1 MNISLPQHMKESL
14 DSIRIEIPNFFILGA
29 GRCGSTTLYS
39 MLRQHPQI
47 FMPKIKEPSFFCS
60 YFQVVK
66 DPISYFNL
74 FNPTEEQIAIGE
86 ASHVYLSN
94 PESAKVIHALIPNA
108 KFILIFRNPTER
120 AYSLYQWAR
129 KGKHE
134 PLGSFEEAIE
144 AEEQRHSSAE
154 FFQNCPHY
162 FWNFM
167 YVRSSYFHL
176 QWERYLRFYSL
187 GQFFPL
193 SLNELVSDP
202 LLWIQRIYDFLGVD
216 RSFAPNV
223 EHQNIGGYEPMSAE
237 TKLRLDEQF
246 KEVISATHDLAG
258 RDMQLNLNAFQP

>member
-1 MNISLPQHMKESL
+1 MNKTLPQHMTDSL
-14 DSIRIEIPNFFILGA
+14 DSIRIDIPNFFVLGA

-47 FMPKIKEPSFFCS
+47 FMPKLKEPSFFCS

-74 FNPTEEQIAIGE
+74 FTPTEEQFAIGE

-94 PESAKVIHALIPNA
+94 PGSAKVIHALIPSA

-120 AYSLYQWAR
+120 AYSLYHWAR

-144 AEEQRHSSAE
+144 AEEQRYSSAE
-154 FFQNCPHY
+154 FFQNCSHY

-176 QWERYLRFYSL
+176 QWERYLRFYAPR
-187 GQFFPL
+187 QFFPL

-202 LLWIQRIYDFLGVD
+202 LHWIQRIYDFLGVD

-223 EHQNIGGYEPMSAE
+223 EHLNIGGYEPMPAE

-258 RDMQLNLNAFQP
+258 RDMQLYLNSFQP